1 MADSDFIDLVNGAL
15 LAADEAPIGWF
26 DLSNYFRTS
35 NSEFPV
41 NTINDVRARL
51 AQLGYGRT
59 FTDPEP
65 PYGRH
70 FQINQNGREHAAELR
85 RASAE
90 PVPEPEIV
98 YHPPVDS
105 HDWTGIAT
113 KIDAAK
119 LALVQNQ
126 VTALLLTI
134 DQSPCDDRTKK
145 NARKHA
151 EAIVAL
157 LEAPDPPWK
166 VIVELLNNPIFTA
179 FLNTAAVLSLIFGS

>member
-1 MADSDFIDLVNGAL
+1 MTADSDFIDLVNGAL

-51 AQLGYGRT
+51 AQLGYGKT

-70 FQINQNGREHAAELR
+70 FQINQNGRIRAAELR

-90 PVPEPEIV
+90 
-98 YHPPVDS
+98 S
-105 HDWTGIAT
+105 
-113 KIDAAK
+113 K
-119 LALVQNQ
+119 
-126 VTALLLTI
+126 
-134 DQSPCDDRTKK
+134 R
-145 NARKHA
+145 
-151 EAIVAL
+151 
-157 LEAPDPPWK
+157 
-166 VIVELLNNPIFTA
+166 F
-179 FLNTAAVLSLIFGS
+179 FLNIDWAKWGTITAIIGLPLSVFLAWFFS